1 MESDMKDTWIDKIKH
16 YYWHR
21 WPYDWRP
28 MQAWYRLKCFVWH
41 RYTTVRSRY
50 HGHTW
55 SDKTELVPH
64 AMFELL
70 SRFIEQE
77 CSPGHVEWYGEWGH
91 KVTVD
96 GEEKYVRDEMQGLY
110 DWWHTVWNGE
120 WREVEDILWAEAH
133 KHNPV
138 SEFEPIEGQE
148 GMVAWHQTFATDDD
162 RDIYKLCVG
171 GTSKLDRMMEAEL
184 QRRLHRLV
192 NLIPYLWT

>member
-1 MESDMKDTWIDKIKH
+1 MKDTWIDKIKH

-50 HGHTW
+50 HDHTW

-70 SRFIEQE
+70 SRFIERE
-77 CSPGHVEWYGEWGH
+77 CQPGHVEWYGKWGH
-91 KVTVD
+91 KITVD
-96 GEEKYVRDEMQGLY
+96 WKEKYVRDEMQELY
-110 DWWHTVWNGE
+110 DWWHTVWNKE
-120 WREVEDILWAEAH
+120 AREVDDMLWSEAYEHSPISTWTDMEDCEHIGW
-133 KHNPV
+133 KP
-138 SEFEPIEGQE
+138 
-148 GMVAWHQTFATDDD
+148 TFATPEDQAV
-162 RDIYKLCVG
+162 YKRCMDGVN
-171 GTSKLDRMMEAEL
+171 KLERIMEAEL

-192 NLIPYLWT
+192 NIIPYLWT